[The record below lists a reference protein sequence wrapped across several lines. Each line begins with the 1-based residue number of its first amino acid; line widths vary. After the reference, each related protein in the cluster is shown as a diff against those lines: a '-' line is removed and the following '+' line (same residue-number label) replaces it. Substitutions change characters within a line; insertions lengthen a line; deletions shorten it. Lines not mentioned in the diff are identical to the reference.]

1 MQISIVIPTLGRSH
15 IQKTINSALESSF
28 VGEIIIIGNSIG
40 VDIIDDERVSYF
52 HINEKNA
59 NSKRHFGIKKC
70 NFSHLICLDDDDL
83 LCLNSKIIEVAEK
96 SFQNRNCVGLAM
108 STNVHI
114 NNKFVRNVDKG
125 DKSFYL
131 DDFRFTNPIGTT
143 SSIILR
149 KDVMQTEEYFHSD
162 IGCRQD
168 YFCWIKVLLKNNGS
182 YFRATSHVGIIYNDD
197 NADDRTSKSRLFF
210 KLFQVVNIFKRTFA
224 MNKSFAI
231 FSTFSHLRY
240 LLASLK
246 K

>member
-1 MQISIVIPTLGRSH
+1 MA
-15 IQKTINSALESSF
+15 IN
-28 VGEIIIIGNSIG
+28 
-40 VDIIDDERVSYF
+40 Y
-52 HINEKNA
+52 H
-59 NSKRHFGIKKC
+59 SKRR
-70 NFSHLICLDDDDL
+70 L
-83 LCLNSKIIEVAEK
+83 K

-210 KLFQVVNIFKRTFA
+210 KLFQVVNENQEIEEGNQENQEIEEKPMKNQEKDSRI
-224 MNKSFAI
+224 MND
-231 FSTFSHLRY
+231 
-240 LLASLK
+240 LK
-246 K
+246 IRFPPGGIGGPAPPRQTVPI